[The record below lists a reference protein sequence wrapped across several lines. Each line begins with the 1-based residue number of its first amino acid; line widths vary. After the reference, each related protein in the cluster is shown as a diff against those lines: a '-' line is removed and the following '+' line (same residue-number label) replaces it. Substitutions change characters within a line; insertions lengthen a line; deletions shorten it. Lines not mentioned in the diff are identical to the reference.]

1 MIVVDTNLLV
11 FAYDTKAPRHAAAR
25 DWWESLL
32 SGDEPVGV
40 PWVVVLAFT
49 RLLTHPTICDRPVTT
64 AEVRAIVET
73 WLAQPQ
79 VRLLGPSDDTM
90 QLFYSLLESAGG
102 GGNLSTD
109 ALIAAHAVEHAATVH
124 SNDRDFGRF
133 TGLRWHNPLRS
144 A

>member
-11 FAYDTKAPRHAAAR
+11 YAYDSVAPRHAAAR
-25 DWWESLL
+25 HWLESAL
-32 SGDEPVGV
+32 SGDEPVGI

-49 RLLTHPTICDRPVTT
+49 RLLTHPTICDRPVAA

-73 WLAQPQ
+73 WLALSH
-79 VRLLGPSDDTM
+79 VRLLAPTSETM
-90 QLFYSLLESAGG
+90 RIFFSLLESAGT
-102 GGNLSTD
+102 GGNLTTD

-124 SNDRDFGRF
+124 SDDRDFGRF
-133 TGLRWHNPLRS
+133 GGLRWHNPL

>member
-1 MIVVDTNLLV
+1 MIVPDTNLLV
-11 FAYDTKAPRHAAAR
+11 FAYDSTARHHIAAR
-25 DWWESLL
+25 NWWEQSLA
-32 SGDEPVGV
+32 GVEPVGV

-49 RLLTHPTICDRPVTT
+49 RLLTHPTICERPVTV
-64 AEVRAIVET
+64 AEVEAIVGE

-79 VRLLGPSDDTM
+79 VRLLVPTAETL
-90 QLFYSLLESAGG
+90 QLFFRLLLQAGA

-109 ALIAAHAVEHAATVH
+109 ALIAAQAIEYAGVVC

-133 TGLRWHNPLRS
+133 PGLRCHNPLV